1 MLSRVPCGAWVR
13 LQTRDKD
20 TGDTA
25 DMTAEGARSEQAH
38 DSIAATDEIHVSA
51 TDETHVGAERGR
63 RVRLRTREGHRGCGR
78 GGLAPSRH
86 DSIAATDEIHVSA
99 TDETHVGA
107 ERRTARSVTDAMYM
121 SLCV

>member
-1 MLSRVPCGAWVR
+1 MCAQRSVLR

-63 RVRLRTREGHRGCGR
+63 RVRLRTREGHRGYGR
-78 GGLAPSRH
+78 GVAFALPVRTTRGRPASGCCEWGMSEYDCEKDKRK
-86 DSIAATDEIHVSA
+86 S
-99 TDETHVGA
+99 ETRKNGK
-107 ERRTARSVTDAMYM
+107 
-121 SLCV
+121 